1 MNVDFG
7 SFQAV
12 FQWVIAHGY
21 VLMFLAMC
29 AEGPTVT
36 AAATFASTFGYFNP
50 FIVFAL
56 SILGDVIP
64 DMIYYGL
71 GRWGR
76 VPFVKRIGH
85 RFGLTDARIVKME
98 ETIKKHGGKTVAV
111 LKLTPMLAT
120 PGLMMVGAMRMKFSK
135 YLFYVVLV
143 TLQKT
148 LVFMAIG
155 YFFGLSYN
163 VGRYIK
169 FGAII
174 PFFIILIYLGGM
186 WAYKKYS
193 AKIANKLGN
202 KIEKI

>member
-21 VLMFLAMC
+21 VIMFLAMC

-50 FIVFAL
+50 IIVFIL
-56 SILGDVIP
+56 SMLGDIIP
-64 DMIYYGL
+64 DIIFYVIGM
-71 GRWGR
+71 RGR
-76 VPFVKRIGH
+76 VPFVKKIGY
-85 RFGLTDARIVKME
+85 RFGLTEARIVKME
-98 ETIKKHGGKTVAV
+98 ETIKHHGGKTVAA
-111 LKLTPMLAT
+111 LKLTPVLAA

-163 VGRYIK
+163 VGNYLR
-169 FGAII
+169 FGALI
-174 PFFIILIYLGGM
+174 PFLIIIVYVGGM

-193 AKIANKLGN
+193 VRIAS

>member
-1 MNVDFG
+1 MNIDFG

-21 VLMFLAMC
+21 PLMFLAMC

-50 FIVFAL
+50 IVVFAL
-56 SILGDVIP
+56 SMLGDVIP
-64 DMIYYGL
+64 DVIFYVIGMR
-71 GRWGR
+71 GRI
-76 VPFVKRIGH
+76 PFVKRIGQ
-85 RFGLTDARIVKME
+85 RFGLTEVRIAKME

-111 LKLTPMLAT
+111 LKLTPVLAA

-148 LVFMAIG
+148 IVFMAIG

-163 VGRYIK
+163 VGNYLK
-169 FGAII
+169 YGALV

-193 AKIANKLGN
+193 ARIANT
-202 KIEKI
+202 IEKI

>member
-1 MNVDFG
+1 MGTDFS

-21 VLMFLAMC
+21 VIMFLAMC

-50 FIVFAL
+50 IIVFIL
-56 SILGDVIP
+56 SMLGDIIP
-64 DMIYYGL
+64 DMIYYAIGYY
-71 GRWGR
+71 GRI
-76 VPFVKRIGH
+76 PMVKRFSK
-85 RFGLTDARIVKME
+85 RFGLTESKIE
-98 ETIKKHGGKTVAV
+98 HLEQTIEKHGGKTVTV
-111 LKLTPMLAT
+111 LKLTPVLAT
-120 PGLMMVGAMRMKFSK
+120 PGLMLVGAMRMAVGRF
-135 YLFYVVLV
+135 LFFVVLV

-163 VGRYIK
+163 VGNYLR
-169 FGAII
+169 FGALI
-174 PFFIILIYLGGM
+174 PFLIVLVYVGGM
-186 WAYKKYS
+186 WAFKKYS
-193 AKIANKLGN
+193 ARIAS